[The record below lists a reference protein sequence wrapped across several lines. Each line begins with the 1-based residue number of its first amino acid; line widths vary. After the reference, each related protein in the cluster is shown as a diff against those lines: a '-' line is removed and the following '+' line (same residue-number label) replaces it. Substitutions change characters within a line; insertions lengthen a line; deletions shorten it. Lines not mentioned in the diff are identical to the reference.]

1 MNNFHAIWTDDDGVL
16 SFEWT
21 LLVTLLTIGI
31 VSGLAGARDAIIDEF
46 GDVAQAM
53 LALDHS
59 MTIDFP
65 LEVIVHGGPSSSASD
80 SAFVDAFN
88 YSDCARA
95 DNLSGQAPQVV
106 DDGIDETP

>member
-1 MNNFHAIWTDDDGVL
+1 MTTLKQLWTEEDGVL

-31 VSGLAGARDAIIDEF
+31 VAGLAAARDAMIDEF

-65 LEVIVHGGPSSSASD
+65 LAVEVHTGPSSSASD
-80 SAFVDAFN
+80 SSFTDALA
-88 YSDCARA
+88 YSDCDRA
-95 DNLSGQAPQVV
+95 DNLSGQVPQNV